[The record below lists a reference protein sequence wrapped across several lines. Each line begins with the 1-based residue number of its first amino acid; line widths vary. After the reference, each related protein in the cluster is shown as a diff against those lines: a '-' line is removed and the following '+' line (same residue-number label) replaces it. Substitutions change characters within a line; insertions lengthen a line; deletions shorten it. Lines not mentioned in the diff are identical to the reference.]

1 MNKGII
7 VAIVAVIAVVGA
19 AGAFLTL
26 TQGPQAMTPNLE
38 AKEFGYEG
46 LGYRLADNQFKGGP
60 AIQVKVGQTV
70 RIVLKNGGAEE
81 HEFMIVE
88 SLMGEMQHEPIFE
101 GAMTED
107 TKPGQTS
114 TITFKAGKP
123 GKYFYGCF
131 LDGGTKP
138 EKHADK
144 GMFGD
149 FIVEG

>member
-1 MNKGII
+1 MNRGII
-7 VAIVAVIAVVGA
+7 IAIVAVIAVVAA
-19 AGAFLTL
+19 AGAFLTR
-26 TQGPQAMTPNLE
+26 TQGLQATTPNLE

-60 AIQVKVGQTV
+60 AIQAKVGQTV
-70 RIVLKNGGAEE
+70 QIVLKNGGVEE
-81 HEFMIVE
+81 HEFMLVE
-88 SLMGEMQHEPIFE
+88 SLMEERHHEPIFAD
-101 GAMTED
+101 AMTD
-107 TKPGQTS
+107 TTKPGQTS

-144 GMFGD
+144 GMFGE
-149 FIVEG
+149 FMVEG